1 MYLLFGIIFIIAG
14 LVMLIKPDLFYEIT
28 EGWKNSSVNT
38 YPSELYV
45 KSTRFG
51 GGIVVIVGI
60 ATVVMQFILWFGA

>member
-38 YPSELYV
+38 YPSDLYV

-60 ATVVMQFILWFGA
+60 AAVVMQFILWFGA